1 MWRRLIF
8 SSYCFKVFLGLYFAK
23 MVTEAEILEI
33 PLNVGEK
40 YRNKGIKIYLYKYI
54 DIITKP
60 LALLH
65 IKKSYQIR
73 IANSRPKQSQ
83 NC

>member
-1 MWRRLIF
+1 MKVWKFNRIINMWKRLIF
-8 SSYCFKVFLGLYFAK
+8 SSYCFEVFLGLYFAK

-54 DIITKP
+54 ITKP
-60 LALLH
+60 LTLLH
-65 IKKSYQIR
+65 IKKSY
-73 IANSRPKQSQ
+73 
-83 NC
+83 